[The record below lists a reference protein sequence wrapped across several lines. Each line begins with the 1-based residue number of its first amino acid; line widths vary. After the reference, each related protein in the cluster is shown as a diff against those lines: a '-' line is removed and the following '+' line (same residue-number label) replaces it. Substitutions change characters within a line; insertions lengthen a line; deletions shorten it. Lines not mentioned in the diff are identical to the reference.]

1 MSDLA
6 LFGGKPTINV
16 KFKKHNPIGI
26 EEKKQRLKLLKVE
39 FFLVFGK

>member
-16 KFKKHNPIGI
+16 RFKKHNPIGND
-26 EEKKQRLKLLKVE
+26 EKKAAINQI
-39 FFLVFGK
+39 